1 MDETQ
6 PALPIAAG
14 KAWRLVLARSTHV
27 HAPDGRT
34 QPLAWRDAALLA
46 WLALEGP
53 TPRARLAALL
63 WPDKD
68 ADGARNS
75 LRQRLFQ
82 LRRQTGTDLVGGTT
96 TLALADA
103 VEHDLND
110 ADTVLGEQQAEVGAE
125 FAQWLEQQR
134 ARRRDRVGRS
144 LVELAEMAEAAKD
157 WDDALTHAREL
168 LALDPLNE
176 AAHRRVMR
184 LHYLAGDRAAAL
196 LAFDRCERVLKDE
209 VGAKPSTETL
219 ALLATIEAAAH
230 SDAPVPAAV
239 RVPAAVAR
247 PPRRIGRD
255 DAWRALCM
263 ARDAAATVLLS
274 AEAGMGKSR
283 LLGDLMRLDG
293 GAAVLL
299 ASARPGDAAVAYAS
313 LARLVRPLLERA
325 GPADE
330 PRAPLAWVL
339 PELDP
344 VAPMRHDNDRL
355 LLAQS
360 LTRLVERAVE
370 RGLRALLLDDLQF
383 ADTASVE
390 MVGALLAG
398 GRCGCVLAMRAAEL
412 DAAALA
418 LVDRLAASSG
428 TISIALQALNAA
440 EVTEL
445 LDSLGIAG
453 VGGHAQAESLHRHT
467 GGNPLYLLET
477 VKAAL
482 ERGPDARALVAAGQP
497 AVAPDWPHAGTVD
510 RLIQQRLARLSPLAL
525 QVARCAAIAGQDNT
539 AALAAQVLGV
549 KPLELA
555 DAWAELEGA
564 QVFRDAGFAHDLIAE
579 AAEAGVPHAVAVPL
593 HAEIAAW
600 MEHSQGEP
608 ARVAAHWVAALQ
620 PLRAVPH
627 LRAGAR
633 RARDAWRI
641 SEAASMYEQAARIL
655 SDAGDRDGAFDA
667 YFDAVDCWSEVATDS
682 RIGGWYDA
690 MRELV
695 SHDAQRA
702 MLALVEVVLLVER
715 GHGDAAFHV
724 IQRALPLAERTVPPD
739 VQAELWWDLAVL
751 HWGRR
756 EVADAARAAEQA
768 LALLEGLP
776 PGQGRMRSRNTRFKL
791 LHALGIFCSA
801 LGRYDRSQDYL
812 MRAHERA
819 RETSERDMVFVE
831 RALAGN
837 SLEQG
842 DLAAARRWSQSASE
856 PAQRLEIHPNDL
868 LLSLGVESVIAAAA
882 GELGAAL
889 ALNERV
895 DALCEQHGFLRNQV
909 DHDVQS
915 ARLWFA
921 LGRRDLAQ
929 RRLRALRGRSDLREV
944 PRGQVEATW
953 LWIGEAGDAQSVLEL
968 AAASEDFGLRASML
982 CLAQPGC
989 DAERL
994 LPLLALTQSTAREGG
1009 AHGLWLM
1016 LQAARVCAL
1025 RLLGREAAAAQAAQ
1039 LAWQRAEA
1047 GVHCRLWL
1055 PDLAAPLCAALHKSN
1070 PDLAQAIALR
1080 ALAWMQAAAA
1090 TLPQPWRS
1098 NYLQRAP
1105 ALQALHALPRLLA
1118 TPAVDGRESGPRL
1131 PPAA

>member
-1 MDETQ
+1 MPPSVRAR
-6 PALPIAAG
+6 PAWQLHLAAAPVAVARAG
-14 KAWRLVLARSTHV
+14 TRVQLA
-27 HAPDGRT
+27 A
-34 QPLAWRDAALLA
+34 RDAALLA
-46 WLALEGP
+46 WLAIEGP
-53 TPRARLAALL
+53 TPRARVAALL
-63 WPDKD
+63 WPDS
-68 ADGARNS
+68 APESARNS

-82 LRRQTGTDLVGGTT
+82 LRKQAGSELVSGVT
-96 TLALADA
+96 TLALADDVA
-103 VEHDLND
+103 HDLD
-110 ADTVLGEQQAEVGAE
+110 EADGVLGEHDAEVGGE
-125 FAQWLEQQR
+125 FAIWLEQQR
-134 ARRRDRVGRS
+134 ARRRDRVRAS
-144 LVELAEMAEAAKD
+144 LQELSEMAERAGD
-157 WDDALTHAREL
+157 WRDALSHAGEL
-168 LALDPLNE
+168 LALQPLSE
-176 AAHRRVMR
+176 EAHRRVMR

-209 VGAKPSTETL
+209 VGTKPSSETL
-219 ALLATIEAAAH
+219 ALLATIEASARTDGH
-230 SDAPVPAAV
+230 VPAAV

-283 LLGDLMRLDG
+283 LLGDLMQLDPG
-293 GAAVLL
+293 GAVLL

-325 GPADE
+325 GPAGE

-344 VAPMRHDNDRL
+344 AMPMRHESDRL

-360 LTRLVERAVE
+360 LTRLVEHAVE

-383 ADTASVE
+383 ADSASVE
-390 MVGALLAG
+390 MIGALLAG

-412 DAAALA
+412 GASARA
-418 LVDRLAASSG
+418 LVDRLTPSSG
-428 TISIALQALNAA
+428 TISVALQPLNAA

-482 ERGPDARALVAAGQP
+482 ERGRGALVPAGELPVAA
-497 AVAPDWPHAGTVD
+497 DWPHAGTVD
-510 RLIQQRLARLSPLAL
+510 RLIQQRLARLSALAL
-525 QVARCAAIAGQDNT
+525 QVARCAAIAGQDNS
-539 AALAAQVLGV
+539 AALVAQVLGV
-549 KPLELA
+549 RPLELA
-555 DAWAELEGA
+555 DAWAELESA

-579 AAEAGVPHAVAVPL
+579 ATQAGVPHAVAVPL

-600 MEHSQGEP
+600 MEHSHGEP
-608 ARVAAHWVAALQ
+608 ARVAAHWVAARQ

-641 SEAASMYEQAARIL
+641 SEAASMCEQAARIL
-655 SDAGDRDGAFDA
+655 SEAGDRDGAFDA

-695 SHDAQRA
+695 SHNAQRA

-715 GHGDAAFHV
+715 GQGDAAFGV
-724 IQRALPLAERTVPPD
+724 IQRALPLAERTAPPD

-768 LALLEGLP
+768 LALLEGLA
-776 PGQGRMRSRNTRFKL
+776 PGQGRMRSRNTQFKL
-791 LHALGIFCSA
+791 LHALGTFCSA
-801 LGRYDRSQDYL
+801 LGRYDRSQHHL
-812 MRAHERA
+812 MRARDRA
-819 RETSERDMVFVE
+819 RESGERDRVFVE
-831 RALAGN
+831 RSLAGN

-842 DLAAARRWSQSASE
+842 DLAAARRWSRSSSE

-868 LLSLGVESVIAAAA
+868 LLSLGAESVILAAA

-889 ALNERV
+889 VLNQRV
-895 DALCEQHGFLRNQV
+895 DALCEQHRFLRNRV

-915 ARLWFA
+915 ALLWFA

-929 RRLRALRGRSDLREV
+929 RRLRALRGGSDIREV
-944 PRGQVEATW
+944 QRAQVEATW

-1016 LQAARVCAL
+1016 LQVARVRAL
-1025 RLLGREAAAAQAAQ
+1025 RMLGREAAAAQAAL
-1039 LAWQRAEA
+1039 LAWQRVEA

-1055 PDLAAPLCAALHKSN
+1055 PDVAAPLCAALQKSN

-1080 ALAWMQAAAA
+1080 ALSWMQAAAA

-1118 TPAVDGRESGPRL
+1118 TPGVDRRDDVGPRL
-1131 PPAA
+1131 PPAG